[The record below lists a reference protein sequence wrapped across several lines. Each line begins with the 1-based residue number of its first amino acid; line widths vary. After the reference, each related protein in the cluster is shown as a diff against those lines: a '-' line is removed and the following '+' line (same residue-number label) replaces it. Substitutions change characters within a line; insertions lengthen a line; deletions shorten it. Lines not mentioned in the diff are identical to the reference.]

1 MIKRILLTN
10 DDGYQAVGIW
20 AIHAKLVEAGYDVE
34 FVAPASQYSWSGKS
48 LMHDKPVT
56 IRQETVKGHKIYI
69 VDGSP
74 ATCVRL
80 ALHEIV
86 KQPPDLVVS
95 GINFGANSSV
105 SNMMSSGTVGAAM
118 EASFDGFKA
127 LATSLAF
134 VNNAGLSEGS
144 DAREA
149 MDKAAD
155 FTVRIIKRLE
165 DYEFP
170 NHTDLL
176 NINTPVIIKSD
187 EIKVCKPDRDSYG
200 KLYDKTETGGY
211 NRTAGTDR
219 YSTSPYSDTYYL
231 KQGFP
236 TITPVSLELAPD
248 EALESLKTALD
259 AN

>member
-10 DDGYQAVGIW
+10 DDGYLATGIW
-20 AIHAKLVEAGYDVE
+20 AIHAKLIEAGYDVD

-56 IRQETVKGHKIYI
+56 VKRESIKGHEIYI

-134 VNNAGLSEGS
+134 VNDAGFS
-144 DAREA
+144 DGPDAEEA

-155 FTVRIIKRLE
+155 VTVGIIKRLE
-165 DYEFP
+165 KYDFP

-176 NINTPVIIKSD
+176 NINTPIAVKSD
-187 EIKVCKPDRDSYG
+187 QIKVCKPDRDSYG
-200 KLYDKTETGGY
+200 KLYSKTEAGSY
-211 NRTAGTDR
+211 NRTAGTNRDN
-219 YSTSPYSDTYYL
+219 TSPYSDTYYL
-231 KQGFP
+231 KQGFA

-248 EALESLKTALD
+248 EALESLKTALG
-259 AN
+259 AY